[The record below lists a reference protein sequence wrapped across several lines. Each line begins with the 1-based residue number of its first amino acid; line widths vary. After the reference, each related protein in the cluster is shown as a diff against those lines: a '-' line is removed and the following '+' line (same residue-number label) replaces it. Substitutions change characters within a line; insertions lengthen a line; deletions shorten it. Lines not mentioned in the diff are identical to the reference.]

1 MKMSERQEGQANASE
16 QAEDQNRRTPVRLNS
31 LGHAL
36 SGMSASVLNTVILY
50 PLDVVKTRFQ
60 GRVPSRSKYF

>member
-1 MKMSERQEGQANASE
+1 MSEEQDANSSQHTEVAEQIRQP
-16 QAEDQNRRTPVRLNS
+16 PVRLNS

-36 SGMSASVLNTVILY
+36 SGMSASILNTIILY

-60 GRVPSRSKYF
+60 GNNKNRSQ